1 MNLNNKMTRI
11 IAVLLG
17 IVAVSVMT
25 GIHAD
30 EATDYTKP
38 LRVEYQRPGFDFSNY
53 RSLLINELDVS
64 HTKILSPP
72 WKADKPFTWKV
83 PDESLEALQA
93 AFRES
98 MHDQISENDGYPIV
112 VEPDPGVMEVSVR
125 IVSFMPY
132 ADRKEKVT
140 TRGSGE
146 MVIHV
151 ELRDA
156 QNEELLGIYEGPQ
169 EVGQSYQP
177 NSDFSRQKNLKAL
190 FDSWGRRL
198 RQLLDGDYVRN

>member
-1 MNLNNKMTRI
+1 MAVTNKKTRV
-11 IAVLLG
+11 IAMLSG
-17 IVAVSVMT
+17 IVAVGTMT
-25 GIHAD
+25 GLQAD
-30 EATDYTKP
+30 ETAPYVKP
-38 LRVEYQRPGFDFSNY
+38 LRVEYQRPGIDYTQY
-53 RSLLINELDVS
+53 RALLINDLDVS
-64 HTKILSPP
+64 NTKILPPP
-72 WKADKPFTWKV
+72 WKADKPFKWKV
-83 PDESLEALQA
+83 PEKSLAALQS

-98 MHDQISENDGYPIV
+98 MRDQISVNDGYPIV
-112 VEPDPGVMEVSVR
+112 TEPGPGVMEVTVR

-132 ADRKEKVT
+132 AGRKEKVT

-177 NSDFSRQKNLKAL
+177 NSDLSRQENLKTL
-190 FDSWGRRL
+190 FDSWGLRL
-198 RQLLDGDYVRN
+198 RQALDGDYNRP

>member
-1 MNLNNKMTRI
+1 MAVTNKKTRV
-11 IAVLLG
+11 IAILSG
-17 IVAVSVMT
+17 IVAVGTMA
-25 GIHAD
+25 GLQAD
-30 EATDYTKP
+30 EATPYAKP
-38 LRVEYQRPGFDFSNY
+38 LRAEYQRPGIDYTQY
-53 RSLLINELDVS
+53 RALLINDLDVS
-64 HTKILSPP
+64 DTKILPPP
-72 WKADKPFTWKV
+72 WKADKPFKWKV
-83 PDESLEALQA
+83 PEKSLEALQV

-98 MHDQISENDGYPIV
+98 MRDQISANNGYPIV
-112 VEPDPGVMEVSVR
+112 TEPGPGVMEVSVR

-190 FDSWGRRL
+190 FDSWGRRM
-198 RQLLDGDYVRN
+198 RQALDGDYTRP